1 MGDIEK
7 RLNKASVIKAAP
19 GTAWGTAEDT
29 DLVGTGILPLNSG
42 APKLSVTMLEDE
54 SNAAFEVNLDV
65 GLFAP
70 VDFGLDFDY
79 RYSGRENL
87 LLAMLMGT
95 AGVPGMYFVVSNA
108 NHHIDFEEAAGGE
121 KNAVI
126 TNGTYTATALCAE
139 IKVRLEALS
148 NGILTY
154 TVTHNATTRKFTIA
168 TSANFALPWNSGTN
182 NAAAADTLLGFAADL
197 AGAATYTSS
206 VAAVGLGLNYLH
218 SLSLSNSVATI
229 FGTYATEKGSKVHA
243 VPSFKVT
250 KGAFSLS
257 GGLIKVA
264 FNIHGNKVIDTSGLT
279 FATTTIPAGA
289 HYRAKFSQAV
299 FQMNAQAGAD
309 FDGGGADIVRPKS
322 FSLEIERKMDAEHVA
337 GDTGIIEPIENDK
350 PQVKLTLEFP
360 RMDAVNAAYFTEW
373 IAGTEKKADLVITG
387 PVIEGAYA
395 YYIKFQFPRLI
406 IEDVEYADSKVIPAK
421 IVLRGVTADTAPT
434 GMTVP
439 PLTLP
444 VYIQI
449 MNILATDL
457 LA

>member
-1 MGDIEK
+1 
-7 RLNKASVIKAAP
+7 
-19 GTAWGTAEDT
+19 
-29 DLVGTGILPLNSG
+29 
-42 APKLSVTMLEDE
+42 VT
-54 SNAAFEVNLDV
+54 
-65 GLFAP
+65 
-70 VDFGLDFDY
+70 
-79 RYSGRENL
+79 YS
-87 LLAMLMGT
+87 
-95 AGVPGMYFVVSNA
+95 
-108 NHHIDFEEAAGGE
+108 
-121 KNAVI
+121 
-126 TNGTYTATALCAE
+126 
-139 IKVRLEALS
+139 
-148 NGILTY
+148 
-154 TVTHNATTRKFTIA
+154 ATTRKFTIA
-168 TSANFALPWNSGTN
+168 ATGNFELKWNTGTHV
-182 NAAAADTLLGFAADL
+182 ASDCSTLCGFSDAADDT
-197 AGAATYTSS
+197 GAATYTSD
-206 VAAVGLGLNYLH
+206 VAGVGLALNYLH
-218 SLSLSNSVATI
+218 SLSLINSVATI

-250 KGAFSLS
+250 KGSFSLS
-257 GGLIKVA
+257 GGLIKA
-264 FNIHGNKVIDTSGLT
+264 SFNLHGNEVIDTSGLT
-279 FATTTIPAGA
+279 FATTTVPAGA

-350 PQVKLTLEFP
+350 PKVKLTLEFP
-360 RMDAVNAAYFTEW
+360 RMDAVNAAYFADW
-373 IAGTEKKADLVITG
+373 IAGTEKKADLIITG

-406 IEDVEYADSKVIPAK
+406 IEDVEYAESKIIPAK